1 MYHAKVVLAG
11 GISDS
16 TVTDKVWVLQE
27 DNTWNESLPP
37 MPTAWYEAAT
47 SSNHFL
53 VSAGM
58 ANVIC
63 ASNIVEIYDGK
74 QWMTMSFLPINC
86 FNPWCTCLNNYC
98 LFCQGKSVLCIS
110 IQNSAGSHQTVGLEE
125 GTRYPT
131 LYYLHYHICWYLAW
145 LAWQLVQV
153 FTCIIHWLNSGFHC
167 ERLNANYV
175 LYMHCILLIV

>member
-1 MYHAKVVLAG
+1 M
-11 GISDS
+11 
-16 TVTDKVWVLQE
+16 
-27 DNTWNESLPP
+27 ESSGWL
-37 MPTAWYEAAT
+37 
-47 SSNHFL
+47 
-53 VSAGM
+53 
-58 ANVIC
+58 
-63 ASNIVEIYDGK
+63 
-74 QWMTMSFLPINC
+74 SFLPINC

-175 LYMHCILLIV
+175 LYMHCILLIVWADGDWWTKSWKHSSMQWHPCKQVTASWYACLTYFCCFR

>member
-1 MYHAKVVLAG
+1 
-11 GISDS
+11 
-16 TVTDKVWVLQE
+16 
-27 DNTWNESLPP
+27 

-131 LYYLHYHICWYLAW
+131 LYYLHYHIAGTLLGLLGSWWKSLHVLSTGSTAGFIVKDLMPITYC
-145 LAWQLVQV
+145 
-153 FTCIIHWLNSGFHC
+153 TCIVSFSSCELMVIGGQSHENIQVCNGTLVSKWL
-167 ERLNANYV
+167 
-175 LYMHCILLIV
+175 LLGMRVWLLLF